1 MRSNILIIDDDL
13 AFFKQME
20 MALAVYHLVHAKNS
34 RQAGILLA
42 SQDFDL
48 ILLDLNLDESK
59 VEFEGL
65 RYIRT
70 IREKHP
76 LVPIIVLSK
85 HVGYKEVSEAMRNG
99 ALSFFN
105 KNDQV
110 LLDWRNKIQQAIA
123 NKRLLEER
131 YPFVGVSHS
140 FEDLKQKLR
149 NLDGKRKKPLLLMGE
164 AGTGKQTA
172 ARYFHHQSNHRYAE
186 FVVCEA
192 QSLQSAEELK
202 QVLHTSRK
210 GTLYLYHLDRTDAAS
225 QKVILEISRAIRG
238 ESGDIKWN
246 GQLIAASQEDLAPL
260 VESQEL
266 LPDLYYEF
274 QPIRIPAL
282 RERPEDIEA
291 LLIAFLREHG
301 HKSIDKILHLKAKKH
316 LQNFDYPLN
325 VKQLKHIVSTMLINM
340 ERLSKQQVDRECLP
354 KEIRERNYEGDGFAL
369 NELDK
374 ALAFTELD
382 FIERALRQAL
392 GIRGDAAMLLGIK
405 TDDNLRNRVAK
416 YSKKYPDLVWQFP
429 KIIECYPK
437 IIKKR

>member
-1 MRSNILIIDDDL
+1 MRSSILIIDDDL
-13 AFFKQME
+13 SFFKQME
-20 MALAVYHLVHAKNS
+20 MALAAYHLTHAKNS

-48 ILLDLNLDESK
+48 ILLDLNLDESRA
-59 VEFEGL
+59 EFEGL

-131 YPFVGVSHS
+131 YPFVGESPA
-140 FEDLKQKLR
+140 FEDLKNRLR
-149 NLDGKRKKPLLLMGE
+149 NLDGKRKKPMLLMGE
-164 AGTGKQTA
+164 PGIGKQTA
-172 ARYFHHQSNHRYAE
+172 ARYFHHQSDNRYAE
-186 FVVCEA
+186 FVVCNA
-192 QSLQSAEELK
+192 QSLENPEELK
-202 QVLHTSRK
+202 QVLHSSRK
-210 GTLYLYHLDRTDAAS
+210 GTLYLYHLHKINKEV
-225 QKVILEISRAIRG
+225 QEVVLEISRSTRG
-238 ESGDIKWN
+238 ESESLKWN
-246 GQLIAASQEDLAPL
+246 GQLIAAAQEDLAPL
-260 VESQEL
+260 VETQDF
-266 LPDLYYEF
+266 LPDLYFEF

-291 LLIAFLREHG
+291 LLTAFLREHG
-301 HKSIDKILHLKAKKH
+301 YRNIDQILHLQAKKH
-316 LQNFDYPLN
+316 LQHFDYPLN
-325 VKQLKHIVSTMLINM
+325 IKQLKHLVSTMLLNM
-340 ERLSKQQVDRECLP
+340 QRLDKRQVDKECLP
-354 KEIRERNYEGDGFAL
+354 KEVREKSYESDGFAL
-369 NELDK
+369 NELEK

-392 GIRGDAAMLLGIK
+392 GVRGDAAMLLGIK
-405 TDDNLRNRVAK
+405 NDDNLRNRVTK
-416 YSKKYPDLVWQFP
+416 YSKKYPDLIWQFP
-429 KIIECYPK
+429 KIVECYPK
-437 IIKKR
+437 IVKKR